1 MTTVLCV
8 NAGSKGTDWN
18 LQPPPV
24 CRGGCRDK
32 TGLKWYP
39 ERAKGHAEIL
49 ANKKE
54 IQEQFK
60 QAIDKEEGRLYK
72 TASLSML
79 VCSQTVPCYC

>member
-60 QAIDKEEGRLYK
+60 QAIDKEGDHENACFCLCPFGFK
-72 TASLSML
+72 F
-79 VCSQTVPCYC
+79 